1 MSGPSRML
9 FRRVAALSV
18 APRTR
23 AIGRIAVPA
32 RLPLQTSTFIEPACI
47 SSATIQ
53 YRSYAKK
60 ANKKKNTTAATA
72 AEDNGQEV
80 AKAFDEDKVKEK
92 MDNIVKSLKEH
103 YASMRVG
110 RANPAL
116 LDGVRVKIDGSMY
129 PLRDLAQVTIKDA
142 QTLLVAV
149 HDPDFR
155 SDVDKSI
162 REAGLNLNP
171 VIDNE
176 MIRVPIP
183 KPTKD
188 SKDKMAK
195 SVAQM
200 GEQAKSKL
208 RNVRQ
213 DGMKALKQ
221 DAKHESADVIKKLE
235 KLVQNMVD
243 SHNKAID
250 ELIKSKTKEI
260 QS

>member
-110 RANPAL
+110 RANP
-116 LDGVRVKIDGSMY
+116 GEEKKKGI
-129 PLRDLAQVTIKDA
+129 
-142 QTLLVAV
+142 
-149 HDPDFR
+149 
-155 SDVDKSI
+155 
-162 REAGLNLNP
+162 
-171 VIDNE
+171 
-176 MIRVPIP
+176 PITNQHEVLTQIS
-183 KPTKD
+183 KPYW
-188 SKDKMAK
+188 MA
-195 SVAQM
+195 SA
-200 GEQAKSKL
+200 SKL
-208 RNVRQ
+208 
-213 DGMKALKQ
+213 
-221 DAKHESADVIKKLE
+221 
-235 KLVQNMVD
+235 MVPCI
-243 SHNKAID
+243 H
-250 ELIKSKTKEI
+250 
-260 QS
+260 

>member
-1 MSGPSRML
+1 ML

-110 RANPAL
+110 RANPGEEKKAFQL
-116 LDGVRVKIDGSMY
+116 
-129 PLRDLAQVTIKDA
+129 
-142 QTLLVAV
+142 
-149 HDPDFR
+149 
-155 SDVDKSI
+155 
-162 REAGLNLNP
+162 
-171 VIDNE
+171 
-176 MIRVPIP
+176 PIN
-183 KPTKD
+183 T
-188 SKDKMAK
+188 
-195 SVAQM
+195 
-200 GEQAKSKL
+200 
-208 RNVRQ
+208 RC
-213 DGMKALKQ
+213 
-221 DAKHESADVIKKLE
+221 
-235 KLVQNMVD
+235 
-243 SHNKAID
+243 
-250 ELIKSKTKEI
+250 
-260 QS
+260 